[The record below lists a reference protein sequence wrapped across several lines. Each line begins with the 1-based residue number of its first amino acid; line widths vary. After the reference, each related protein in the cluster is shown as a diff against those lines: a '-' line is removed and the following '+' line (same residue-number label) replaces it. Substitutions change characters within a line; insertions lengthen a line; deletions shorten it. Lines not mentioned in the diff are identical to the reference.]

1 MLPVITDRIRH
12 VKNRQAN
19 RLAWSISKDDY
30 VDIVRANIK
39 PVDYKGT
46 DLNDVIFIFVK
57 ALQNISRIK
66 F

>member
-39 PVDYKGT
+39 PVDYKGV